1 MKNKRF
7 LFTVAILLTVSV
19 AALASP
25 IFGTWK
31 GELNGRP
38 ITVTVNNVDRHPE
51 VKMTSAAGDL
61 ATNNATFPKGGPPLM
76 IRFQSANQDG
86 KMKLVSTAGSELN
99 YELETANGQEAT
111 LRVIDQGKTI
121 ATVRMTKENA
131 K

>member
-7 LFTVAILLTVSV
+7 LFALAIVLTASI

-31 GELNGRP
+31 GDLNGRH
-38 ITVTVNNVDRHPE
+38 ITVTVNYVERHPE

-61 ATNNATFPKGGPPLM
+61 AANNATFPKGGPPMM

-86 KMKLVSTAGSELN
+86 KMKLVSTAGSELS
-99 YELETANGQEAT
+99 YELETVNGQEAT
-111 LRVIDQGKTI
+111 LRVLDQGKTI
-121 ATVRMTKENA
+121 A
-131 K
+131 